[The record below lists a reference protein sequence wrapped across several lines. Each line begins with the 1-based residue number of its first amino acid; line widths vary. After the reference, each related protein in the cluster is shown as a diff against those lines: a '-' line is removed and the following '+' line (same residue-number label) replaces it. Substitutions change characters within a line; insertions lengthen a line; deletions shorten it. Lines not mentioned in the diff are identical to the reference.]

1 MSITE
6 YFSGLAAIL
15 GSLVAVLGLCAG
27 ILRHRTR
34 H

>member
-6 YFSGLAAIL
+6 YFSGLAVIL
-15 GSLVAVLGLCAG
+15 GSLAAVLGLCAG
-27 ILRHRTR
+27 ILRRGAR

>member
-6 YFSGLAAIL
+6 YFSGLAIIL
-15 GSLVAVLGLCAG
+15 GSLAVVLGLCAG
-27 ILRHRTR
+27 ILRRGAR